1 MKKRIFDSVSFKLVL
16 LLITIILMLA
26 SASFIFNSQIE
37 NLKKQIDNIYFGNF
51 IPVKN
56 LQNISSNYKDMIICL
71 QNKEK
76 LCSIKNSINSIK
88 RDWKGYFESYKTI
101 KERKVVNSINEDIKI
116 SFMDKNSMKYTIM
129 IQKINFLIEYEIN
142 NAKKQRRDFLQRYE
156 KMKKL
161 LFYNIIALVIFCF
174 AIIIYL
180 TYSIIKKDNHLVVL
194 NKKYKIES
202 ITDSMTMLYN
212 RGYFDTIFDNIP
224 NVSNANK
231 WETAFI
237 MFDIDFFK
245 QYNDT
250 YGHDLGDITLK
261 SVASE
266 LKKYFNKEYEYVF
279 RLGGEEFGAIL
290 FDINEEILEV
300 CLKHINKKILDLK
313 IEHKNSK
320 VNEYVT
326 ISIGAVIYK
335 PGANI
340 SSNRLYKLADENLYK
355 SKQNGRNQYTI

>member
-1 MKKRIFDSVSFKLVL
+1 
-16 LLITIILMLA
+16 MLT

-37 NLKKQIDNIYFGNF
+37 NLKKQIDNMYFGNF
-51 IPVKN
+51 VPVKN

-71 QNKEK
+71 QNHEK
-76 LCSIKNSINSIK
+76 LCSVNKSIREIKTNWEFYYK
-88 RDWKGYFESYKTI
+88 AYKTVA
-101 KERKVVNSINEDIKI
+101 ERKVVNAINEDIKI

-129 IQKINFLIEYEIN
+129 IQKIIFLIDYEIN
-142 NAKKQRRDFLQRYE
+142 NAQKQRKEFLEKYE
-156 KMKKL
+156 NMKKL
-161 LFYNIIALVIFCF
+161 LFYNIIALVIFSF
-174 AIIIYL
+174 AIISYL
-180 TYSIIKKDNHLVVL
+180 TFSIIKKDNQLQIL

-224 NVSNANK
+224 NVSNANN
-231 WETAFI
+231 WQTAFI

-250 YGHDLGDITLK
+250 YGHDLGDLTLK

-290 FDINEEILEV
+290 FDINEEILEI
-300 CLKHINKKILDLK
+300 CLKHINKRVLDLK
-313 IEHKNSK
+313 IEHKSST
-320 VNEYVT
+320 VSEYVT
-326 ISIGAVIYK
+326 ISIGAVIYSA
-335 PGANI
+335 GENT
-340 SSNRLYKLADENLYK
+340 SSNRLYKMADENLYK

>member
-16 LLITIILMLA
+16 LLITIIMMLTM
-26 SASFIFNSQIE
+26 ASFIFNSQIE
-37 NLKKQIDNIYFGNF
+37 NLKKHIDKIYFGNF
-51 IPVKN
+51 VPVTN
-56 LQNISSNYKDMIICL
+56 LQNISSSYKDMIICL

-76 LCSIKNSINSIK
+76 LCSIKKSQKVIEKNWN
-88 RDWKGYFESYKTI
+88 DYFKGYKTNQ
-101 KERKVVNSINEDIKI
+101 ERKVVNSVNEDIQV

-129 IQKINFLIEYEIN
+129 IQKINFLIEYEVK
-142 NAKKQRRDFLQRYE
+142 NAKNQRVDFLNRYE
-156 KMKKL
+156 EMKKL
-161 LFYNIIALVIFCF
+161 LFYNIIALVIFSF
-174 AIIIYL
+174 AIFIYL
-180 TYSIIKKDNHLVVL
+180 TYSIIKKDNHLTIL

-212 RGYFDTIFDNIP
+212 RGYFDTIFDSIP
-224 NVSNANK
+224 AVSNANK

-250 YGHDLGDITLK
+250 YGHDMGDMTLK
-261 SVASE
+261 AVATE

-290 FDINEEILEV
+290 FDVDQEILEN
-300 CLKHINKKILDLK
+300 CLKAINKIIEYLR
-313 IEHKNSK
+313 IEHKSSK
-320 VNEYVT
+320 ANDFVT
-326 ISIGAVIYK
+326 ISIGAVIYE
-335 PGANI
+335 PGSNI
-340 SSNRLYKLADENLYK
+340 SPNRLYKMADENLYK

>member
-1 MKKRIFDSVSFKLVL
+1 MKKRILDSVSFKLL
-16 LLITIILMLA
+16 LLLVTIVVMLS

-56 LQNISSNYKDMIICL
+56 LQKISSDYKDMIICL

-76 LCSIKNSINSIK
+76 LCSLKKSERSIK
-88 RDWKGYFESYKTI
+88 KNWKTYFKSYKTI
-101 KERKVVNSINEDIKI
+101 EERKVVNSINEDIKI
-116 SFMDKNSMKYTIM
+116 SFMDKNIMKYNIM
-129 IQKINFLIEYEIN
+129 VQKINFLIDYEIKS
-142 NAKKQRRDFLQRYE
+142 AYLQRTSFLKKYDN
-156 KMKKL
+156 MKNL
-161 LFYNIIALVIFCF
+161 LFYNIIALVIFSF
-174 AIIIYL
+174 AIIMYL
-180 TYSIIKKDNHLVVL
+180 TYSIIKKDNHLKIL

-224 NVSNANK
+224 KVSNANN
-231 WETAFI
+231 WQTAFI

-250 YGHDLGDITLK
+250 YGHDLGDLTLK
-261 SVASE
+261 SVAKE
-266 LKKYFNKEYEYVF
+266 LKLYFNKQYEYVF

-290 FDINEEILEV
+290 FDINEEILEL
-300 CLKHINKKILDLK
+300 CLKHINKRIASLQ
-313 IEHKNSK
+313 IEHKSSS
-320 VNEYVT
+320 VSEYVT

-335 PGANI
+335 AGDNI
-340 SSNRLYKLADENLYK
+340 SSNRLYKIADENLYK
-355 SKQNGRNQYTI
+355 SKENGRNQYTI

>member
-1 MKKRIFDSVSFKLVL
+1 M
-16 LLITIILMLA
+16 LM

-37 NLKKQIDNIYFGNF
+37 NLKKQIDNMYFGNF
-51 IPVKN
+51 VPVKN

-71 QNKEK
+71 QNYEK
-76 LCSIKNSINSIK
+76 LCSINKSIRDIK
-88 RDWKGYFESYKTI
+88 KDWDFYYKAYKTI
-101 KERKVVNSINEDIKI
+101 AERKVVNSINEDIKI

-129 IQKINFLIEYEIN
+129 IQKINFLIDYEVN
-142 NAKKQRRDFLQRYE
+142 NAQKQRKEFLEKYE
-156 KMKKL
+156 NMKKL
-161 LFYNIIALVIFCF
+161 LFYNIIALVIFSF
-174 AIIIYL
+174 AIISYL
-180 TYSIIKKDNHLVVL
+180 AFSIIKKDNQLQIL

-224 NVSNANK
+224 NVSNANN
-231 WETAFI
+231 WQTAFI

-250 YGHDLGDITLK
+250 YGHDLGDVTLK

-290 FDINEEILEV
+290 FDINEEILEI
-300 CLKHINKKILDLK
+300 CLKHINKRVLDLK
-313 IEHKNSK
+313 IEHKSST
-320 VNEYVT
+320 VSEFVT
-326 ISIGAVIYK
+326 ISIGAVIYNA
-335 PGANI
+335 GDNT
-340 SSNRLYKLADENLYK
+340 SSNRLYKIADENLYK
-355 SKQNGRNQYTI
+355 SKKNGRNQYTI

>member
-1 MKKRIFDSVSFKLVL
+1 MKKRILDSVSFKLVL
-16 LLITIILMLA
+16 LLITIIMMLV
-26 SASFIFNSQIE
+26 SASFIFNTQID
-37 NLKKQIDNIYFGNF
+37 NLKKQIDAIYFGNF

-56 LQNISSNYKDMIICL
+56 LQTISSDYKDMIICL
-71 QNKEK
+71 QNQEK
-76 LCSIKNSINSIK
+76 LCSITKSINQIK
-88 RDWKGYFESYKTI
+88 KNWDLYYKSYKTI
-101 KERKVVNSINEDIKI
+101 SERKVVNAINEDIKI

-129 IQKINFLIEYEIN
+129 IQKINFLVEYEIK
-142 NAKKQRRDFLQRYE
+142 NAQIQRKEFLKKYDN
-156 KMKKL
+156 MKKL
-161 LFYNIIALVIFCF
+161 LFYNIIALVIFSF

-180 TYSIIKKDNHLVVL
+180 TYSIIKKDNHLQIL

-202 ITDSMTMLYN
+202 ITDSMTLLYN

-224 NVSNANK
+224 KVSNANK
-231 WETAFI
+231 WQTAFV

-250 YGHDLGDITLK
+250 YGHDLGDLTLK
-261 SVASE
+261 SVAGE
-266 LKKYFNKEYEYVF
+266 LKKYFDKEYEYVF

-300 CLKHINKKILDLK
+300 CLRHINKKILDLK
-313 IEHKNSK
+313 IEHKSSK
-320 VNEYVT
+320 VSEFVT

-335 PGANI
+335 AGDNI
-340 SSNRLYKLADENLYK
+340 SSNRLYKIADENLYK